1 MNERYFYLIRVN
13 GELTNMF
20 YSPKYKLEK
29 ITIAS
34 NDFVSDI
41 EAFGEISKLLN
52 DPVIEDNY
60 EIKFNF
66 NKKYFPNK
74 EQSPKKI
81 ENMFDVWQEYS
92 LDEVINT
99 IAYITITKQKLEL
112 ELEEVKNDDEEDI
125 LSPLP
130 IHNGIEIKLYVISR
144 KENLIELL
152 QPKDALVH

>member
-1 MNERYFYLIRVN
+1 MNERYFYLIGVN

-74 EQSPKKI
+74 EQPPKKI
-81 ENMFDVWQEYS
+81 EKMFDIWQEYS
-92 LDEVINT
+92 PDEVINAMAHIT
-99 IAYITITKQKLEL
+99 IAKPET
-112 ELEEVKNDDEEDI
+112 ELEEAKNEEEDI

-130 IHNGIEIKLYVISR
+130 IHDGIEIKLYVISR
-144 KENLIELL
+144 KENLTELL